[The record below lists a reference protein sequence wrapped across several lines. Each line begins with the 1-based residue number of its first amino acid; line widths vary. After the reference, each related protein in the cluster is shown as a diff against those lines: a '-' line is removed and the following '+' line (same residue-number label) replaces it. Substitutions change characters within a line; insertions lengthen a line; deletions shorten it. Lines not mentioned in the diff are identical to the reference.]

1 MPTLEHHL
9 WFGIIKNLILL
20 NSAIGKAYHKHSKN
34 QQNTNTFAKLQ
45 TQTLNKLHSETT
57 CKNLIMSATTANATT
72 MELLKATIGALKEK
86 YGDGATDNL
95 QIPIAELEARL
106 AADTEK
112 IAELAETTTKG
123 RKARRA
129 KKERD
134 PNRPKRGKSAFFLW
148 CDDNRATVK
157 AQLESERDED
167 DESKISVAT
176 VAKRLGEMWKAME
189 DDDKQSYNEEA
200 EVQKATYREAIDA
213 YNAENGIVKKVATK
227 STFDPA
233 QEESVE
239 LPEGWTGP
247 FDGYLEKHPIDPE
260 TGKPIRHGFAS
271 FAEAFAMAEKL
282 GSACGGITI
291 STNTKGNRRLT
302 LRGAKQVS
310 FKASMQEARKEVS
323 YLKPG
328 GVAEEPEVSD
338 EVEVAAPVEEVK
350 ADSPVA
356 APDAEEHVVEEDSD
370 GSDSEEEELEVEDF
384 DHKGTTYQRDQHGN
398 LYAEDDEDCET
409 VVGKV
414 TKGKGKKEK
423 VKIF

>member
-1 MPTLEHHL
+1 
-9 WFGIIKNLILL
+9 
-20 NSAIGKAYHKHSKN
+20 
-34 QQNTNTFAKLQ
+34 
-45 TQTLNKLHSETT
+45 
-57 CKNLIMSATTANATT
+57 MSAATANATT

-86 YGDGATDNL
+86 YGDASTDNL

-123 RKARRA
+123 RRGKRA
-129 KKERD
+129 KKEKD
-134 PNRPKRGKSAFFLW
+134 PSRPKRGKSAFFLW

-157 AQLESERDED
+157 AQLEGERDED
-167 DESKISVAT
+167 DDTKISVAT
-176 VAKRLGEMWKAME
+176 VAKRLGEMWKEMG
-189 DDDKQSYNEEA
+189 DDEKQSYNEEA
-200 EVQKATYREAIDA
+200 EVQKATYREAIEA
-213 YNAENGIVKKVATK
+213 YNAENGIVKKVANK

-233 QEESVE
+233 MEENVE

-247 FDGYLEKHPIDPE
+247 FEGYLEKHPIDPE
-260 TGKPIRHGFAS
+260 TGKRVTRGFAT

-282 GSACGGITI
+282 GSACGGVTL

-302 LRGAKQVS
+302 LRGANQVS

-328 GVAEEPEVSD
+328 GVAEEPEVS
-338 EVEVAAPVEEVK
+338 EEVK

-356 APDAEEHVVEEDSD
+356 APVEKEVAAVEPVVEEEVVEESD
-370 GSDSEEEELEVEDF
+370 GSDSEEEEELEVEDF

-398 LYAEDDEDCET
+398 LYAEDDEECET
-409 VVGKV
+409 VVGQV
-414 TKGKGKKEK
+414 TKGKNGKERA
-423 VKIF
+423 KIF